1 MPDEHA
7 LAADIKAYRDRHGLT
22 QRAMGERLNL
32 KHPQES
38 VWDWENGRTPRPAM
52 LAKLRELLSA
62 DKIKELQPQT
72 ETVEY
77 YKEQIARLVGVP
89 VERVEIKITM

>member
-1 MPDEHA
+1 MPENNG
-7 LAADIKAYRDRHGLT
+7 LRSEIRAYRERHGLS

-38 VWDWENGRTPRPAM
+38 IWDWENGRTPRPAM
-52 LAKLRELLSA
+52 LAKLRELLDA
-62 DKIKELQPQT
+62 DVKTTQS

-77 YKEQIARLVGVP
+77 YKERIARLVGVP
-89 VERVEIKITM
+89 VEYVEIKITM